1 MLHGNDAG
9 APREFGLTGGAVQ
22 LVRVVSLTIVQR
34 VSLLGELN
42 FDLAELAVEVLVRG
56 IVGERV
62 IVRSLFGRSGDGVTN
77 SVGVEEGLSARCSRE
92 LQECVSFRGFLTE
105 GLHVR
110 RDGRA
115 GRDQASGRKVLRPAE
130 GRASRAAGARCAL
143 TCTAESANVDRV
155 DRDLRLG
162 HQIGYTL
169 DLRGVVWVV
178 ESDVVESRSRRQRN
192 GERTREPHNVLASAN
207 S

>member
-62 IVRSLFGRSGDGVTN
+62 IVDRI
-77 SVGVEEGLSARCSRE
+77 A
-92 LQECVSFRGFLTE
+92 
-105 GLHVR
+105 
-110 RDGRA
+110 
-115 GRDQASGRKVLRPAE
+115 PA
-130 GRASRAAGARCAL
+130 
-143 TCTAESANVDRV
+143 
-155 DRDLRLG
+155 
-162 HQIGYTL
+162 
-169 DLRGVVWVV
+169 
-178 ESDVVESRSRRQRN
+178 QR
-192 GERTREPHNVLASAN
+192 
-207 S
+207 